1 MWYLAEQEHAR
12 MLGISSA
19 ASDSA
24 LVHVDD
30 ELARYTG
37 YEPVRKMTGG
47 GGLWLFQDLPNLLD
61 ESFVDFKVNGQH
73 NFVPTHEL
81 HTPPLV

>member
-12 MLGISSA
+12 MLGTSPA

-24 LVHVDD
+24 LVQVDD
-30 ELARYTG
+30 ELSLRLG
-37 YEPVRKMTGG
+37 YEPVRKMAGG

-61 ESFVDFKVNGQH
+61 ESFVDFKVKGNH
-73 NFVPTHEL
+73 NFVPTHE
-81 HTPPLV
+81 